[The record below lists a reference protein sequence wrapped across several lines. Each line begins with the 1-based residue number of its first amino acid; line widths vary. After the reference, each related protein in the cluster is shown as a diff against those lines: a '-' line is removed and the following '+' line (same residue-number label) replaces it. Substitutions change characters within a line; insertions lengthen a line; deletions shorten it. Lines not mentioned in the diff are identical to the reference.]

1 MSGDVCKELSSGVAI
16 LIYGER
22 VRNPT
27 WENVYCALTY
37 RIYDVIT
44 LVTFLYVSK
53 GVRFGFH

>member
-1 MSGDVCKELSSGVAI
+1 MEDVRKELSSDAAI

-44 LVTFLYVSK
+44 LATFLYVSK
-53 GVRFGFH
+53 GFGLGF